1 MGPKRGLH
9 RGIFFP
15 SLLQNLCLEESV
27 RTVTIERVRR
37 PTVTIERVRR
47 PTVTIVCRNEVVV
60 ANTEL
65 DLLQ

>member
-37 PTVTIERVRR
+37 PTVTI
-47 PTVTIVCRNEVVV
+47 VCRNEVVV